1 MVRRIS
7 IEEVER
13 AGVTLTPE
21 EAIAIA
27 QQLIAGPPG
36 GRRARA
42 PGELP
47 PHGTCSSDT
56 GAGNLRFG
64 PPSASNVY
72 LESDGRVSCAACDVT
87 FATSEVARFLQE
99 ILPSETS
106 RMPGSL
112 RYAIARAL
120 LEVDAPPF
128 DSVDEFSE
136 TLARYERGDRAA
148 RVIAVLDRARA
159 ALAPPN
165 DKSPTPVVDR
175 RRNTPEL
182 FELRRH
188 LHESDARLYDQQLA
202 LDAIGA
208 GRAPAGRT
216 RNVAVAA
223 GFAIGLTLVGAGEL
237 MRGGL
242 AAGSAVQDDAVP
254 TRSTTAAS
262 VVADRTES
270 VPTTAAAV
278 THNLEP
284 AVSGPRRT
292 ASRPAS
298 VVENPKKSTASRA
311 VRPARAARSSNGVL
325 DRLHLGWLRTR
336 IVIRND
342 L

>member
-21 EAIAIA
+21 EAIAVA
-27 QQLIAGPPG
+27 QQLIAGPG
-36 GRRARA
+36 ARSA
-42 PGELP
+42 GVSGDLTRHEI
-47 PHGTCSSDT
+47 GSSDA
-56 GAGNLRFG
+56 GAGNPQFG

-72 LESDGRVSCAACDVT
+72 LESDGCVSCAACDVT
-87 FATSEVARFLQE
+87 FATSEIACFLQE
-99 ILPSETS
+99 ILPPETS
-106 RMPGSL
+106 RIPGSL
-112 RYAIARAL
+112 RYALARAL

-128 DSVDEFSE
+128 DSVVEFSE
-136 TLARYERGDRAA
+136 TLARYERGNRAA

-159 ALAPPN
+159 ALAPPG
-165 DKSPTPVVDR
+165 DESPTPVVDR

-188 LHESDARLYDQQLA
+188 LRESDARLYDQQLA
-202 LDAIGA
+202 LDSVGA
-208 GRAPAGRT
+208 ARAPARRT

-242 AAGSAVQDDAVP
+242 ATGSAVPDEGMP
-254 TRSTTAAS
+254 TRSTAAAG
-262 VVADRTES
+262 VVADRTDS
-270 VPTTAAAV
+270 VPTTAAPV
-278 THNLEP
+278 TRNPGLD
-284 AVSGPRRT
+284 ASGPHPA
-292 ASRPAS
+292 ASRGAN
-298 VVENPKKSTASRA
+298 VVEAPKKSTASRV

-325 DRLHLGWLRTR
+325 DRLHLGWLRAR
-336 IVIRND
+336 IVVRND